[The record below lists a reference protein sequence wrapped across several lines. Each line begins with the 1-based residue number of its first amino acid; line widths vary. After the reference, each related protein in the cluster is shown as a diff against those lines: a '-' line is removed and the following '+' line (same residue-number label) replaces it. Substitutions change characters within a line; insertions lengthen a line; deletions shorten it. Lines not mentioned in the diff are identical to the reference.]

1 MLTDTV
7 SEYVGLAAARI
18 GQDDKELF
26 APVAPGKVIFA
37 NHMLECRGKLDQYL
51 VTKAMSETIID
62 LFEVIKINEHDGKW
76 LLRLLGVVEVLR
88 ARIQH
93 RKHNSSIL

>member
-1 MLTDTV
+1 
-7 SEYVGLAAARI
+7 
-18 GQDDKELF
+18 
-26 APVAPGKVIFA
+26 
-37 NHMLECRGKLDQYL
+37 MLECRGKLDQYL

-93 RKHNSSIL
+93 RKHNSSILSRRYELIRMFEESAYNTSFSKLVIPLQ